1 MKNNLT
7 VKSQAIQLFFM
18 SLYHSDYGHRKSPTV
33 KPAEA
38 LPRDWQRAGFKK
50 KSNFTFHL
58 EFLDSFFFFWLFLCA
73 SETVIINNMSLR
85 TGERNNRFVC
95 LLL

>member
-1 MKNNLT
+1 
-7 VKSQAIQLFFM
+7 M
-18 SLYHSDYGHRKSPTV
+18 SLHHSDYGHRKSPTV
-33 KPAEA
+33 KAAEA
-38 LPRDWQRAGFKK
+38 LPRDWERAGFKK

-58 EFLDSFFFFWLFLCA
+58 EFLDSFFFSLCA
-73 SETVIINNMSLR
+73 SETVIVNSMSLR